1 MKKDFKIEEEKYFY
15 NYQRNGKRY
24 MTPNISLAAKR
35 QDVGHVEVLELIN
48 GVEKSKGIIEIH

>member
-1 MKKDFKIEEEKYFY
+1 KYFY